1 MEVEGGPIMPQG
13 KPIRVM
19 LVDDHMM
26 VRDGLKLF
34 LSTYED
40 IEVVAEAGDGEEALA
55 LFPEIMPDVIL
66 MDLLMPKMDGAT
78 ATARIRQINPQVQ
91 VIALTSH
98 AEENLVQ
105 NSLRAGAIGYLLKNV
120 HADKLSEAIRSAYL
134 GRSTIDAEA
143 AQVLIKAAH
152 QSPHLGANLT
162 SREREVLKL
171 LVEGMTNKEI
181 ASRLV
186 ISESTARLH
195 VSAILEKLG
204 ASNRTEATRLALQH
218 KIV

>member
-1 MEVEGGPIMPQG
+1 MPEG

-19 LVDDHMM
+19 LVDDHLM

-34 LSTYED
+34 LSTYDD

-55 LFPEIMPDVIL
+55 LCPQVMPDVVL

-78 ATARIRQINPQVQ
+78 ATARIRQAYPQVQ
-91 VIALTSH
+91 VLALTSH
-98 AEENLVQ
+98 AEEKLVQ
-105 NSLRAGAIGYLLKNV
+105 DALQAGAIGYLLKSV
-120 HADKLSEAIRSAYL
+120 HANRLSEAIRSAYI

-143 AQVLIKAAH
+143 AQVLIRAVQ
-152 QSPHLGANLT
+152 QSPSLGTDLT
-162 SREREVLKL
+162 RREREVLRL
-171 LVEGMTNKEI
+171 LVDGRTNREI
-181 ASRLV
+181 AAELV

-195 VSAILEKLG
+195 VSNILRKLG
-204 ASNRTEATRLALQH
+204 ASNRTEATRLALKH